1 MREVRRSVGEQVVVA
16 EQTAEEEPEEHQMR
30 AARVVHRRRVVRK
43 VVHRRRVVRKVVHR
57 RRVVRVVP
65 KVHSQTSGLQVPRQV
80 REVLPRVGQVQT
92 QEVVRESFRVR
103 MIRGR
108 VVHSEV
114 RQDFGVRE
122 LLQWKEAGLHVN
134 RSFGSVRTD
143 A

>member
-30 AARVVHRRRVVRK
+30 AARVVHRRR
-43 VVHRRRVVRKVVHR
+43 
-57 RRVVRVVP
+57 
-65 KVHSQTSGLQVPRQV
+65 
-80 REVLPRVGQVQT
+80 
-92 QEVVRESFRVR
+92 VVRESFRVR